1 MLQILQARMELSC
14 DSRWSE
20 HELIGKDSE
29 ASKYRADLRV
39 YSPLKE
45 KHDKLSVMLANIG

>member
-1 MLQILQARMELSC
+1 MELSC

-20 HELIGKDSE
+20 HELIDKDSE